1 VEWGGGVGW
10 ERGRCR
16 TEEGLEGGVGVY
28 LGSVWRPVQ
37 GMRDASAKLATAA
50 VAISNHFNLS
60 G

>member
-1 VEWGGGVGW
+1 MGGVGW